1 MNAVSFAQRN
11 LAASAASIELP
22 EERDAFIRE
31 HPVTA
36 LTRFRATTGI
46 PNGWSD
52 AEMLDRIVWANTRGF
67 DFGLAYEAGY

>member
-1 MNAVSFAQRN
+1 MNAVSFAQHN
-11 LAASAASIELP
+11 LAASAASIELL

-31 HPVTA
+31 HHVTA

-52 AEMLDRIVWANTRGF
+52 AEIMWRGC
-67 DFGLAYEAGY
+67 AI